1 MRPVIDVMELS
12 TSVSLLVT
20 KIVRLVSSVPVAVS
34 LLATGASLTHEIVM
48 VQVAVFE
55 AVGQNAS

>member
-1 MRPVIDVMELS
+1 MDVMVLS
-12 TSVSLLVT
+12 TSVSFEVT
-20 KIVRLVSSVPVAVS
+20 VMVNGVSSVPVAVS